1 MTSSEAST
9 PVLSATGVS
18 ICYDDKP
25 AVSDVSFEVRPGEC
39 LGIVGESGS
48 GKSTVSLSLMDYLP
62 SNARIVHGDLVLA
75 GRDLRDVDAHER
87 RQILGREIAMV
98 YQSPMTALNPRM
110 KVGDQVAECMTV
122 HGVSQDEARARVL
135 ELFEQVR
142 LPDPAAAISRYPHE
156 LSGGQLQR
164 VVIAMAISMRP
175 SVIVMDEPTTGLD
188 VRTEA
193 AVLDLITDLRRTL
206 NVAVIL
212 VSHDLALIA
221 KHADKLIVMQRGEC
235 VESGPASKVLTAPAH
250 AYTRRLVSALP
261 KVDVPH
267 GGRVPE
273 GRPEIIEDPTMQVFE
288 LTVRFGGRRRRPGH
302 TALDDVSLI
311 LNDKEILGVVGESGS
326 GKTTLSRV
334 LCGLQEPTAGTVD
347 LFRGA
352 RGRGKVGM
360 VFQDPTSTLNPM
372 RTVGWTLMRTL
383 RIAGVPSSDRRERMH
398 ELLEAVRLP
407 REYAERKPRRL
418 SGGERQRVSIARALA
433 QDPAVMI
440 LDEPTSA
447 LDVSVQADVVD
458 LLLRIRDERGIPM
471 LFVTHDLGVI
481 RSIADRIVVVR
492 DGRIVEDAPSEELF
506 THPKDPYVQELLAAS
521 MSVHAVA

>member
-1 MTSSEAST
+1 MSAATTAEPILEAS
-9 PVLSATGVS
+9 GVS
-18 ICYDDKP
+18 ICYDDKR
-25 AVSDVSFEVRPGEC
+25 AVDQVSFEIHPGEC

-62 SNARIVHGDLVLA
+62 SNARIVEGELRLR
-75 GRDLRDVDAHER
+75 GRDLRSVTAHER
-87 RQILGREIAMV
+87 REILGREIAMV

-122 HGVSQDEARARVL
+122 HGVSEKEARARVL
-135 ELFEQVR
+135 ELFAQVR
-142 LPDPAAAISRYPHE
+142 LPDPKAALARYPHE

-193 AVLDLITDLRRTL
+193 AVLDLVTELRTTL
-206 NVAVIL
+206 GVAVIL
-212 VSHDLALIA
+212 VSHDLALIG
-221 KHADKLIVMQRGEC
+221 KHADRLLVMQRGEC
-235 VESGPASKVLTAPAH
+235 VESGPATKVLTSPEH
-250 AYTRRLVSALP
+250 PYTNRLVSALP

-267 GGRVPE
+267 GGRDAE
-273 GRPEIIEDPTMQVFE
+273 GRPEIAEEPTMQVFE
-288 LTVRFGGRRRRPGH
+288 LSVRFGGRRRHAGH
-302 TALDDVSLI
+302 TALDHVSLI
-311 LNDKEILGVVGESGS
+311 LNDHEILGVVGESGS

-334 LCGLQEPTAGTVD
+334 LCGLQDPTSGTVD
-347 LFRGA
+347 VFRGA

-360 VFQDPTSTLNPM
+360 VFQDPTSTLNPV
-372 RTVGWTLMRTL
+372 RTIGWTIMRTL
-383 RIAGVPSSDRRERMH
+383 KVAGVPAAARRERML
-398 ELLEAVRLP
+398 ELLDSVRLP

-458 LLLRIRDERGIPM
+458 LLLKIRAERGIPM

-492 DGRIVEDAPSEELF
+492 DGQIVEDAPSEELF

-521 MSVHAVA
+521 MAVHAVS